1 MESHGFDDE
10 TKVICCGLTD
20 NGIGDDGTM
29 ALAQSLEHNTTLTAL
44 YLDGLPPK
52 THVLL
57 VSLQMLFF
65 MDCDC
70 SGNEISDD
78 NKRVLVSIT
87 NKDTLTVLSI

>member
-1 MESHGFDDE
+1 METHGFDDE

-20 NGIGDDGTM
+20 NGIGDDGAM

-70 SGNEISDD
+70 SGNDISDD
-78 NKRVLVSIT
+78 GKRVLESKR
-87 NKDTLTVLSI
+87 NKDTLIVFSL

>member
-1 MESHGFDDE
+1 MEAHGFDDE
-10 TKVICCGLTD
+10 TQVIRCGLTD
-20 NGIGDDGTM
+20 NGIGDDGAM

-52 THVLL
+52 HTCLL
-57 VSLQMLFF
+57 FHSKCSFF

-78 NKRVLVSIT
+78 GKHVLESKT
-87 NKDTLTVLSI
+87 NKDTLTVLSL